1 MENPFRLPLPG
12 LLMRL
17 AVAFSF
23 AYPAVSAWFDP
34 DAWIGYFPGFM
45 LDLAGSN
52 PDILLHAWGAFEIL
66 LALWILLGR
75 KIYVPSAIAALA
87 LIAVVVAN
95 PGQFPVLFR
104 DLSIAL
110 AAASL
115 ALINY
120 KKYGPGQN
128 A

>member
-1 MENPFRLPLPG
+1 MENPLRLPLPG

-23 AYPAVSAWFDP
+23 IYPAVSAWFDP
-34 DAWIGYFPGFM
+34 YAWIGYFPGFL
-45 LDLAGSN
+45 LDLAGAN
-52 PDILLHAWGAFEIL
+52 AELMLHAWGIFEIL
-66 LALWILLGR
+66 LALWILFG
-75 KIYVPSAIAALA
+75 KKVYVPSAIAALA

-120 KKYGPGQN
+120 KKYGPGSN